1 MAPSIQDEIKQ
12 RKPFSSLEEETALA
26 LARTSDLIQRRAAEL
41 FKSYGITGTQYNVLR
56 ILRGAG
62 SEGIPC
68 SEIGERMVTR
78 DPDITRL
85 LDRMEKLQ
93 LCARARDSKDRR
105 VILSHITPKGMDLLR
120 QLDRPVA
127 ELNRKVLGHMGA
139 SRLRSLCR
147 LLEAARG
154 G

>member
-1 MAPSIQDEIKQ
+1 
-12 RKPFSSLEEETALA
+12 
-26 LARTSDLIQRRAAEL
+26 
-41 FKSYGITGTQYNVLR
+41 
-56 ILRGAG
+56 
-62 SEGIPC
+62 
-68 SEIGERMVTR
+68 
-78 DPDITRL
+78 
-85 LDRMEKLQ
+85 
-93 LCARARDSKDRR
+93 

>member
-68 SEIGERMVTR
+68 SEIGE
-78 DPDITRL
+78 
-85 LDRMEKLQ
+85 
-93 LCARARDSKDRR
+93 
-105 VILSHITPKGMDLLR
+105 
-120 QLDRPVA
+120 
-127 ELNRKVLGHMGA
+127 
-139 SRLRSLCR
+139 
-147 LLEAARG
+147 
-154 G
+154 